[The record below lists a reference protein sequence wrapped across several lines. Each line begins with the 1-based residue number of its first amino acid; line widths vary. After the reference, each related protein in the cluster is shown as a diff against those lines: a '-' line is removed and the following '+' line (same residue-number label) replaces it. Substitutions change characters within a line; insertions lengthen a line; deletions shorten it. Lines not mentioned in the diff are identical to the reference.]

1 MTQTL
6 ELTPAELEM
15 VALIREK
22 EALAKKEAE
31 AKKALE
37 LEKEIKAKQD
47 RIAANKKKDQE
58 QVAAARKYLL
68 DFDTTQY
75 SLDIKTWEETAQVNG
90 DYINKENGFDRHI
103 LWSEVYERQSAI
115 ISHKDG
121 QKVKVD
127 EQIVYSSSWRST
139 GTSKG
144 YKMYICGP
152 GIEYKQETQA
162 LSRVKSV
169 MEKIKTANDKID
181 YARKLELNK
190 KNALQT
196 TVDRFKAEYPDAEVT
211 TDYGYETSYDSRGR
225 RINYSNGNRYDIVRT
240 KFVNGAQI
248 AYKVYPDGSLSRV
261 SFNLPGSKDEDT
273 FRNNLSQMNF
283 KND

>member
-37 LEKEIKAKQD
+37 LEKDIKAKQD
-47 RIAANKKKDQE
+47 SIAANKKKDSE
-58 QVAAARKYLL
+58 QIAAARKYLL

-75 SLDIKTWEETAQVNG
+75 SLDIKTWNETAQVTG
-90 DYINKENGFDRHI
+90 DYIDKENGFDRHI

-121 QKVKVD
+121 QKVKVE
-127 EQIVYSSSWRST
+127 EQIVYSSSWRSR
-139 GTSKG
+139 GESKG

-152 GIEYKQETQA
+152 GIEYKQEGQA

-169 MEKIKTANDKID
+169 MEKIKAANEGIESK
-181 YARKLELNK
+181 RKHEENK
-190 KNALQT
+190 KNALQV
-196 TVDRFKAEYPDAEVT
+196 TVDRFKADYPEAEVT
-211 TDYGYETSYDSRGR
+211 TDRGYERAHGRSYADGTT
-225 RINYSNGNRYDIVRT
+225 YDMVRV

-248 AYKVYPDGSLSRV
+248 AYRVYADGSISRV
-261 SFNLPGSKDEDT
+261 SFNLPGAKDEAS
-273 FRNNLSQMNF
+273 FMKNLSQMKF
-283 KND
+283 

>member
-15 VALIREK
+15 IALKREQA
-22 EALAKKEAE
+22 ALA
-31 AKKALE
+31 AKHDATVKAIQ
-37 LEKEIKAKQD
+37 LEKDIKTKQD
-47 RIAANKKKDQE
+47 YILATKKKDQE
-58 QVAAARKYLL
+58 QVDATRKYLL

-75 SLDIKTWEETAQVNG
+75 SMDIKTCKETSQVMG
-90 DYINKENGFDRHI
+90 DYINKDNGFDRHI
-103 LWSEVYERQSAI
+103 LWSEVFERQKAS

-121 QKVKVD
+121 QKIKVE
-127 EQIVYSSSWRST
+127 EQIVYSSRWRSN
-139 GTSKG
+139 GESKG

-152 GIEYKQETQA
+152 GIDYKQETQA

-181 YARKLELNK
+181 NARKLEVNK

-211 TDYGYETSYDSRGR
+211 TDYGYETGYDSRGR
-225 RINYSNGNRYDIVRT
+225 RSNYSNGNRYDIVRT

>member
-37 LEKEIKAKQD
+37 LEKDIKAKQD
-47 RIAANKKKDQE
+47 SIAANKKKDSE
-58 QVAAARKYLL
+58 QIAAARKYLL

-75 SLDIKTWEETAQVNG
+75 SLDIKTWEETAQVTG
-90 DYINKENGFDRHI
+90 DYIDKENGFDRHI
-103 LWSEVYERQSAI
+103 LWSEVYERQGAV

-121 QKVKVD
+121 QKVKVE
-127 EQIVYSSSWRST
+127 EQIVYSSSWRSR
-139 GTSKG
+139 GESKG

-152 GIEYKQETQA
+152 GIDYKQEGQA

-169 MEKIKTANDKID
+169 MEKIKAANEGIESK
-181 YARKLELNK
+181 RKHEENK
-190 KNALQT
+190 KNALQV
-196 TVDRFKAEYPDAEVT
+196 TVDRFKADYPDAEVT
-211 TDYGYETSYDSRGR
+211 TDRGYERAHGRSYADGTT
-225 RINYSNGNRYDIVRT
+225 YDMVRV

-248 AYKVYPDGSLSRV
+248 AYRVYADGSLSRV
-261 SFNLPGSKDEDT
+261 SFNLPGSKDEAS
-273 FRNNLSQMNF
+273 FMKNLSQMKF
-283 KND
+283 

>member
-31 AKKALE
+31 SKKALE

-47 RIAANKKKDQE
+47 SIAANKKKDQE
-58 QVAAARKYLL
+58 QIAAARKYLL

-75 SLDIKTWEETAQVNG
+75 SLDIKTWNETAQVTG

-127 EQIVYSSSWRST
+127 EQIVYSSSWRSR
-139 GTSKG
+139 GESKG

-152 GIEYKQETQA
+152 GIDYKQEGQA

-169 MEKIKTANDKID
+169 MEKIKTANESIA
-181 YARKLELNK
+181 YAKKKEENK
-190 KNALQT
+190 RNALQV
-196 TVDRFKAEYPDAEVT
+196 TVDRFTAEYPDAEVT

-225 RINYSNGNRYDIVRT
+225 RSNYSNGERYDIVRT

-248 AYKVYPDGSLSRV
+248 AYRVYPDGSLSRV
-261 SFNLPGSKDEDT
+261 SFNLPGSKDEAS
-273 FRNNLSQMNF
+273 FMQSLSQMNF

>member
-15 VALIREK
+15 IALKREQ
-22 EALAKKEAE
+22 EVLA
-31 AKKALE
+31 AKHTETVKAIQ
-37 LEKEIKAKQD
+37 LEKDIKAKQD
-47 RIAANKKKDQE
+47 YITATKTKDAE
-58 QVAAARKYLL
+58 QVKAAKNYLIA
-68 DFDTTQY
+68 FDHQY
-75 SLDIKTWEETAQVNG
+75 SLDIKTWKETVQVMG
-90 DYINKENGFDRHI
+90 DYINKDNGFDRHI
-103 LWSEVYERQSAI
+103 EWSEEFERQSAS
-115 ISHKDG
+115 ISHKYG
-121 QKVKVD
+121 QQIKVE
-127 EQIVYSSSWRST
+127 EQIVYSSSWRSR

-144 YKMYICGP
+144 YKMYISGV
-152 GIEYKQETQA
+152 GIEWKQQRQA
-162 LSRVKSV
+162 LSKVKSV
-169 MEKIKTANDKID
+169 MEKITAAIDKLD
-181 YARKLELNK
+181 NARKREENK

-225 RINYSNGNRYDIVRT
+225 RSNYSNGERYNLVQIQ
-240 KFVNGAQI
+240 FVNGARI

>member
-47 RIAANKKKDQE
+47 SIAANKKKDQE

-75 SLDIKTWEETAQVNG
+75 SLDIKTWNETAQVTG
-90 DYINKENGFDRHI
+90 DYIDRENGFDRHI
-103 LWSEVYERQSAI
+103 LWSEVYERQGAV

-121 QKVKVD
+121 QKVKVE
-127 EQIVYSSSWRST
+127 EQIVYSSSWRSR
-139 GTSKG
+139 GESKG

-152 GIEYKQETQA
+152 GIEYKQEGQA

-169 MEKIKTANDKID
+169 MEKIKAANESIAYTK
-181 YARKLELNK
+181 KKEENK
-190 KNALQT
+190 RNALQV

-211 TDYGYETSYDSRGR
+211 TDYAYDKGYGSR
-225 RINYSNGNRYDIVRT
+225 NYGGGERYDIVRT

-248 AYKVYPDGSLSRV
+248 SYRVYPDGSLSRV
-261 SFNLPGSKDEDT
+261 SFNLPGSKDEAS
-273 FRNNLSQMNF
+273 FMKNLSQMNF
-283 KND
+283 

>member
-22 EALAKKEAE
+22 EVLAKKEAE

-37 LEKEIKAKQD
+37 LEKSIEAKWDYIYKTKA
-47 RIAANKKKDQE
+47 KDQE

-75 SLDIKTWEETAQVNG
+75 SLDIRTWEETAQVMG
-90 DYINKENGFDRHI
+90 DYIDKDNGFDRHI
-103 LWSEVYERQSAI
+103 EWSEVFERQSAV

-127 EQIVYSSSWRST
+127 EQIVYSSSWRSK
-139 GTSKG
+139 GESKG

-152 GIEYKQETQA
+152 GIDYKQETQA

-169 MEKIKTANDKID
+169 MEKIKTANESIAYTK
-181 YARKLELNK
+181 KKEENK
-190 KNALQT
+190 RNALQV

-211 TDYGYETSYDSRGR
+211 TDYAYDKGYGSR
-225 RINYSNGNRYDIVRT
+225 NYSGGERYDIVRT

-248 AYKVYPDGSLSRV
+248 SYRVYPDGSLSRV
-261 SFNLPGSKDEDT
+261 SFNLPGSKDEAS
-273 FRNNLSQMNF
+273 FMKNLSQMNF
-283 KND
+283 

>member
-1 MTQTL
+1 MNQTL

-15 VALIREK
+15 IALKREQ
-22 EALAKKEAE
+22 EVLA
-31 AKKALE
+31 AKHTETVKAIQ
-37 LEKEIKAKQD
+37 LEKDIKAKQD
-47 RIAANKKKDQE
+47 YITATKNKDAE
-58 QVAAARKYLL
+58 QVKAAKNYLIA
-68 DFDTTQY
+68 FDHQY
-75 SLDIKTWEETAQVNG
+75 SLDIKTWKETVQVMG
-90 DYINKENGFDRHI
+90 DYINKDNGFDRHI
-103 LWSEVYERQSAI
+103 EWSEEFERQSAS
-115 ISHKDG
+115 ISHKYG
-121 QKVKVD
+121 QQIKVE
-127 EQIVYSSSWRST
+127 EQIVYSSKWSSR

-144 YKMYICGP
+144 YKMYISGV
-152 GIEYKQETQA
+152 GIEWKQQGQA
-162 LSRVKSV
+162 LSKVKSV
-169 MEKIKTANDKID
+169 MEKITAAIDKLD
-181 YARKLELNK
+181 NARKREENK

-211 TDYGYETSYDSRGR
+211 TDYGYESSYDSRGR
-225 RINYSNGNRYDIVRT
+225 RSNYSNGERYDIVRT

>member
-37 LEKEIKAKQD
+37 LEKDIKAKQD
-47 RIAANKKKDQE
+47 SIAANKKKDSE
-58 QVAAARKYLL
+58 QIAAARKYLL

-75 SLDIKTWEETAQVNG
+75 SLDIKTWEETAQVTG
-90 DYINKENGFDRHI
+90 DYIDKENGFDRHI

-121 QKVKVD
+121 QKVKVE
-127 EQIVYSSSWRST
+127 EQIVYSSSWRSR
-139 GTSKG
+139 GESKG

-152 GIEYKQETQA
+152 GIEYKQEGQA

-169 MEKIKTANDKID
+169 MEKIKAANEGIESK
-181 YARKLELNK
+181 RKHEENK
-190 KNALQT
+190 KNALQV
-196 TVDRFKAEYPDAEVT
+196 TVDRFKADYPDAEVT
-211 TDYGYETSYDSRGR
+211 TDRGYERAHGRSYADGTT
-225 RINYSNGNRYDIVRT
+225 YDMVRV

-248 AYKVYPDGSLSRV
+248 AYRVYADGSISRV
-261 SFNLPGSKDEDT
+261 SFNLPGAKDEAS
-273 FRNNLSQMNF
+273 FMKNLSQMKF
-283 KND
+283 

>member
-37 LEKEIKAKQD
+37 LEKDIKAKQD
-47 RIAANKKKDQE
+47 SIAANKKKDSE
-58 QVAAARKYLL
+58 QIAAARKYLL

-75 SLDIKTWEETAQVNG
+75 SLDIKTWEETAQVTG
-90 DYINKENGFDRHI
+90 DYIDKENGFDRHI

-121 QKVKVD
+121 QKVKVE
-127 EQIVYSSSWRST
+127 EQIVYSSSWRSR
-139 GTSKG
+139 GESKG

-152 GIEYKQETQA
+152 GIEYKQEGQA

-169 MEKIKTANDKID
+169 MEKIKAANEGIESK
-181 YARKLELNK
+181 RKHEENK
-190 KNALQT
+190 KNALQV
-196 TVDRFKAEYPDAEVT
+196 TVDRFKADYPEAEVT
-211 TDYGYETSYDSRGR
+211 TDRGYERAHGRSYADGTT
-225 RINYSNGNRYDIVRT
+225 YDMVRV

-248 AYKVYPDGSLSRV
+248 AYRVYADGSISRV
-261 SFNLPGSKDEDT
+261 SFNLPGAKDEAS
-273 FRNNLSQMNF
+273 FMKNLSQMKF
-283 KND
+283 

>member
-37 LEKEIKAKQD
+37 LEKDIKAKQD
-47 RIAANKKKDQE
+47 SIAANKKKDSE
-58 QVAAARKYLL
+58 QIAAARKYLL

-75 SLDIKTWEETAQVNG
+75 SLDIKTWEETAQVTG
-90 DYINKENGFDRHI
+90 DYIDKENGFDRHI

-121 QKVKVD
+121 QKVKVE
-127 EQIVYSSSWRST
+127 EQIVYSSSWRSR
-139 GTSKG
+139 GESKG

-152 GIEYKQETQA
+152 GIDYKQEGQA

-169 MEKIKTANDKID
+169 MEKIKAANEGIESK
-181 YARKLELNK
+181 RKHEENK
-190 KNALQT
+190 KNALQV
-196 TVDRFKAEYPDAEVT
+196 TVDRFKADYPEAEVT
-211 TDYGYETSYDSRGR
+211 TDRGYERAHGRSYADGTT
-225 RINYSNGNRYDIVRT
+225 YDMVRV

-248 AYKVYPDGSLSRV
+248 AYRVYADGSISRV
-261 SFNLPGSKDEDT
+261 SFNLPGAKDEAS
-273 FRNNLSQMNF
+273 FMKNLSQMKF
-283 KND
+283 

>member
-47 RIAANKKKDQE
+47 KIAANKKKDQE
-58 QVAAARKYLL
+58 QIAAARKYLL

-75 SLDIKTWEETAQVNG
+75 SLDIKTWEETAQVTG

-121 QKVKVD
+121 QKIKVD
-127 EQIVYSSSWRST
+127 EQIVYSSRWRSN
-139 GTSKG
+139 GESKG

-152 GIEYKQETQA
+152 GIEYKQEVQA

-248 AYKVYPDGSLSRV
+248 AYKVYADGSLSRV
-261 SFNLPGSKDEDT
+261 SFNLPGSKDEAS
-273 FRNNLSQMNF
+273 FMKNLSQMNF
-283 KND
+283 

>member
-47 RIAANKKKDQE
+47 SIAANKKKDQE

-75 SLDIKTWEETAQVNG
+75 SLDIKTWNETAQVTG
-90 DYINKENGFDRHI
+90 DYIDKENSFDRHI
-103 LWSEVYERQSAI
+103 LWSEVYERQAAI
-115 ISHKDG
+115 IYNKDG
-121 QKVKVD
+121 QKVKVE
-127 EQIVYSSSWRST
+127 EQIVYSSSWRSR
-139 GTSKG
+139 GESKG

-152 GIEYKQETQA
+152 GIEYKQEGQA

-169 MEKIKTANDKID
+169 MEKIKAANEGIESK
-181 YARKLELNK
+181 RKHEENK
-190 KNALQT
+190 KNALQV
-196 TVDRFKAEYPDAEVT
+196 TVDRFKADYPEAEVT
-211 TDYGYETSYDSRGR
+211 TDRGYERAHGRSYADGTT
-225 RINYSNGNRYDIVRT
+225 YDMVRV

-248 AYKVYPDGSLSRV
+248 AYRVYADGSLSRV
-261 SFNLPGSKDEDT
+261 SFNLPGYKDEAA
-273 FRNNLSQMNF
+273 FMKNLSQMKF
-283 KND
+283 

>member
-37 LEKEIKAKQD
+37 LEKEIKSKQD
-47 RIAANKKKDQE
+47 KIAANKKKDQE
-58 QVAAARKYLL
+58 QIAAARKYLL

-75 SLDIKTWEETAQVNG
+75 SLDIKTWEETAQVTG

-121 QKVKVD
+121 QTVKVD

-152 GIEYKQETQA
+152 GIEYKQEQQA
-162 LSRVKSV
+162 LSKVKSV
-169 MEKIKTANDKID
+169 MEKIKAANEGIESR
-181 YARKLELNK
+181 RKYEENK
-190 KNALQT
+190 KNALQV

-211 TDYGYETSYDSRGR
+211 TDRGYERAHGRTYSGGITYDM
-225 RINYSNGNRYDIVRT
+225 VRV

-248 AYKVYPDGSLSRV
+248 AYRVYADGSLSRV
-261 SFNLPGSKDEDT
+261 SFNLPGAKDEAS
-273 FRNNLSQMNF
+273 FMKNLSQMNF
-283 KND
+283 

>member
-47 RIAANKKKDQE
+47 SIAANKKKDQE

-75 SLDIKTWEETAQVNG
+75 SLDIKTWNETAQVTG
-90 DYINKENGFDRHI
+90 DYIDRENGFDRHI
-103 LWSEVYERQSAI
+103 LWSEVYERQGAV

-121 QKVKVD
+121 QKVKVE
-127 EQIVYSSSWRST
+127 EQIVYSSSWRSR
-139 GTSKG
+139 GESKG

-152 GIEYKQETQA
+152 GIEYKQEGQA

-169 MEKIKTANDKID
+169 MEKIKAANEGIESK
-181 YARKLELNK
+181 RKHEENK
-190 KNALQT
+190 KNALQV
-196 TVDRFKAEYPDAEVT
+196 TVDRFKADYPEAEVT
-211 TDYGYETSYDSRGR
+211 TDRGYERAHGRSYADGTT
-225 RINYSNGNRYDIVRT
+225 YDMVRV

-248 AYKVYPDGSLSRV
+248 AYRVYADGSLSRV
-261 SFNLPGSKDEDT
+261 SFNLPGYKDEAA
-273 FRNNLSQMNF
+273 FMKNLSQMKF
-283 KND
+283 

>member
-1 MTQTL
+1 MKTL

-47 RIAANKKKDQE
+47 SIAANKKKDQE
-58 QVAAARKYLL
+58 QIAAARKYLL

-75 SLDIKTWEETAQVNG
+75 SLDIKTSQAVAQVMG
-90 DYINKENGFDRHI
+90 DYIDKENGFDRHI
-103 LWSEVYERQSAI
+103 LWSEVYERQSAV
-115 ISHKDG
+115 ISHKGG

-127 EQIVYSSSWRST
+127 EQIVYSSSWRSK
-139 GTSKG
+139 GESKG

-152 GIEYKQETQA
+152 GIEYKQEQQA

-169 MEKIKTANDKID
+169 MEKIKTANDSIEYTK
-181 YARKLELNK
+181 KKEENK
-190 KNALQT
+190 RNALQV

-211 TDYGYETSYDSRGR
+211 TDYSYDRGTSRS
-225 RINYSNGNRYDIVRT
+225 YSSYSSGERYDIVRT

-248 AYKVYPDGSLSRV
+248 AYRVYADGSLSRV
-261 SFNLPGSKDEDT
+261 SFNLPASKDEAT
-273 FRNNLSQMNF
+273 FRNNLSQMKF
-283 KND
+283 

>member
-47 RIAANKKKDQE
+47 SIAANKKKDQE

-75 SLDIKTWEETAQVNG
+75 SLDIKTWNETAQVTG
-90 DYINKENGFDRHI
+90 DYIDKENGFDRHI
-103 LWSEVYERQSAI
+103 LWSEVYERQGAV

-121 QKVKVD
+121 QKVKVE
-127 EQIVYSSSWRST
+127 EQIVYSSSWRSR
-139 GTSKG
+139 GESKG

-152 GIEYKQETQA
+152 GIEYKQEGQA

-169 MEKIKTANDKID
+169 MEKIKAANEGIESK
-181 YARKLELNK
+181 RKHEENK
-190 KNALQT
+190 KNALQV
-196 TVDRFKAEYPDAEVT
+196 TVDRFKADYPEAEVT
-211 TDYGYETSYDSRGR
+211 TDRGYERAHGRSYADGTT
-225 RINYSNGNRYDIVRT
+225 YDMVRV

-248 AYKVYPDGSLSRV
+248 AYRVYADGSISRV
-261 SFNLPGSKDEDT
+261 SFNLPGAKDEAS
-273 FRNNLSQMNF
+273 FMKNLSQMKF
-283 KND
+283 

>member
-47 RIAANKKKDQE
+47 SIAANKKKDQE

-75 SLDIKTWEETAQVNG
+75 SLDIKTWNETAQVTG
-90 DYINKENGFDRHI
+90 DYIDKENSFDRHI
-103 LWSEVYERQSAI
+103 LWSEVYERQAAI
-115 ISHKDG
+115 IYNKDG
-121 QKVKVD
+121 QKVKVE
-127 EQIVYSSSWRST
+127 EQIVYSSSWRSR
-139 GTSKG
+139 GESKG

-152 GIEYKQETQA
+152 GIEYKQEGQA

-169 MEKIKTANDKID
+169 MEKIKAANEGIESK
-181 YARKLELNK
+181 RKHEENK
-190 KNALQT
+190 KNALQV
-196 TVDRFKAEYPDAEVT
+196 TVDRFKADYPEAEVT
-211 TDYGYETSYDSRGR
+211 TDRGYERAHGRSYADGTT
-225 RINYSNGNRYDIVRT
+225 YDMVRV

-248 AYKVYPDGSLSRV
+248 AYRVYADGSLSRV
-261 SFNLPGSKDEDT
+261 SFNLPGYKDEAT
-273 FRNNLSQMNF
+273 FMKNLSQMKF
-283 KND
+283 

>member
-1 MTQTL
+1 MNQTL

-15 VALIREK
+15 IALKREQ
-22 EALAKKEAE
+22 EVLA
-31 AKKALE
+31 AKQASTVKAIQ
-37 LEKEIKAKQD
+37 LEKDIKAKQD
-47 RIAANKKKDQE
+47 YITATKNKDAE
-58 QVAAARKYLL
+58 QVKAAKNYLIA
-68 DFDTTQY
+68 FDHQY
-75 SLDIKTWEETAQVNG
+75 SLDIKTWKETVQVMG
-90 DYINKENGFDRHI
+90 DYINKDNGFDRHI
-103 LWSEVYERQSAI
+103 EWSEEFERQSAS
-115 ISHKDG
+115 ISHKYG
-121 QKVKVD
+121 QQIKVE
-127 EQIVYSSSWRST
+127 EQIVYSSKWSSR

-144 YKMYICGP
+144 YKMYISGV
-152 GIEYKQETQA
+152 GIEWKQQGQA
-162 LSRVKSV
+162 LSKVKSV
-169 MEKIKTANDKID
+169 MEKITAAIDKLD
-181 YARKLELNK
+181 NARKREENK

-211 TDYGYETSYDSRGR
+211 TDYGYESSYDSRGR
-225 RINYSNGNRYDIVRT
+225 RSNYSNGERYDIVRT

>member
-47 RIAANKKKDQE
+47 MIAANKKKDQE
-58 QVAAARKYLL
+58 QIAAARKYLL

-75 SLDIKTWEETAQVNG
+75 SLDIKTWNETAQVNG

-127 EQIVYSSSWRST
+127 EQIVYSLSWRSR
-139 GTSKG
+139 GESKG

-152 GIEYKQETQA
+152 GIDYKQEGQA

-181 YARKLELNK
+181 NARKLEVNK

-196 TVDRFKAEYPDAEVT
+196 TMDRFKAEYPDAEVT
-211 TDYGYETSYDSRGR
+211 TDRGYERGYGKRYSDGVTYDM
-225 RINYSNGNRYDIVRT
+225 VRV
-240 KFVNGAQI
+240 KFINGAQI
-248 AYKVYPDGSLSRV
+248 AYKVYADGSLSRV
-261 SFNLPGSKDEDT
+261 SFNLPGYKDEAA
-273 FRNNLSQMNF
+273 FRKNLSQMKF
-283 KND
+283 

>member
-37 LEKEIKAKQD
+37 LEKDIKAKQD
-47 RIAANKKKDQE
+47 SIAANKKKDSE
-58 QVAAARKYLL
+58 QIAAARKYLL

-75 SLDIKTWEETAQVNG
+75 SLDIKTWEETAQVTG
-90 DYINKENGFDRHI
+90 DYIDKENGFDRHI
-103 LWSEVYERQSAI
+103 LWSEVYERQGAV

-121 QKVKVD
+121 QKVKVE
-127 EQIVYSSSWRST
+127 EQIVYSSSWRSR
-139 GTSKG
+139 GESKG

-152 GIEYKQETQA
+152 GIDYKQEGQA

-169 MEKIKTANDKID
+169 MEKIKAANEGIESK
-181 YARKLELNK
+181 RKHEENK
-190 KNALQT
+190 KNALQV
-196 TVDRFKAEYPDAEVT
+196 TVDRFKADYPDAEVT
-211 TDYGYETSYDSRGR
+211 TDRGYERAHGRTYSGGTTYDM
-225 RINYSNGNRYDIVRT
+225 VRV

-248 AYKVYPDGSLSRV
+248 AYRVYADGSLSRV
-261 SFNLPGSKDEDT
+261 SFNLPGSKDEAS
-273 FRNNLSQMNF
+273 FMKNLSQMKF
-283 KND
+283 